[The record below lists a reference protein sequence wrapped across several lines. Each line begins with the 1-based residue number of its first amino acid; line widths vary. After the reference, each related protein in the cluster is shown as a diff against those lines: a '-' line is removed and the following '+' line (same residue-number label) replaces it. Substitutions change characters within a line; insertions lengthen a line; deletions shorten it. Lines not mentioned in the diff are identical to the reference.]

1 MESDGEEQMADY
13 LEDLDHNQERPQ
25 FETQIVAPQTMPELV
40 KVDKLFQIWKCMSK
54 LKVTYGE
61 FRPGK
66 RPAVRGIGSQ
76 MFPDE
81 LMQAIE
87 RGGNP

>member
-40 KVDKLFQIWKCMSK
+40 KVDKLS
-54 LKVTYGE
+54 
-61 FRPGK
+61 R
-66 RPAVRGIGSQ
+66 S
-76 MFPDE
+76 
-81 LMQAIE
+81 
-87 RGGNP
+87 GNV